1 MSGVS
6 SLPSGSCPL
15 GPSSPDSAISDYTSA
30 PSPLSSG
37 LASSPRL
44 SVSRRRATVPPCPA
58 PSSQCPKLQNLRV
71 SLPKLSLPPELST
84 QPTKKIKLEAKEG
97 DSSQNTAK
105 SPLDKKPLLDSKCNL
120 KVLPKS
126 LKMLYNKVKH
136 ESPKQRDALLTQL
149 KEELNHCSEDTKL
162 ELAKLE
168 SILQGKLLLD
178 IASYKLSDMLLQD
191 ETLNSNFSVKQE
203 LDNFDEKPTAENL
216 EIPTKLGKDLLC
228 SNNNNI
234 IESKLD
240 TKPECSSRANSVDDE
255 FKEFVKCKWQGCEKD
270 VEVQHLLEHL
280 MVRFDYRAIFFRLIQ
295 FYSFRIFTL

>member
-15 GPSSPDSAISDYTSA
+15 GPSSPDSVISDYTSA

-37 LASSPRL
+37 LSSSPRL
-44 SVSRRRATVPPCPA
+44 SVTRRRATVPPCTS

-105 SPLDKKPLLDSKCNL
+105 SPLDKKPLLDSKCNF

-136 ESPKQRDALLTQL
+136 ESPKERDALLSQL

-178 IASYKLSDMLLQD
+178 IASHKLSDMLLQD
-191 ETLNSNFSVKQE
+191 KTLNSNFSVKQE

-216 EIPTKLGKDLLC
+216 EIPAKLGKDLIC

-234 IESKLD
+234 IENKLD
-240 TKPECSSRANSVDDE
+240 PKPESSSQVKSVDNE

-280 MVRFDYRAIFFRLIQ
+280 MVRFDYEAIFSSLIK